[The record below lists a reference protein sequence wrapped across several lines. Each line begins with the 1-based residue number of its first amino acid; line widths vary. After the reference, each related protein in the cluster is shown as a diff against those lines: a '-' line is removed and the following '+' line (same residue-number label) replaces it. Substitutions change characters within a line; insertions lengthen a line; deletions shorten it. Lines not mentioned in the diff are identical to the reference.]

1 MRRPSFA
8 IDREWFR
15 FGRDRHDSRQ
25 VKSGIGAGI
34 VVARDLNIDRNM
46 QRRGKSL
53 GSMSISSQAPAD
65 RAHSR
70 CFPRAAKTP
79 KQCRV
84 ARKIQCEGDRI
95 SAGLIAMTMKPT
107 KPMGGDTDQQPAF
120 VGSRRPHCRRAS
132 YDRSSANRAADQFP
146 CPGCWCLCPGSNMLG
161 DSDYRRRVRFGC
173 QEVVAKTR
181 HRQRPAGHHRQSDA
195 ERLRPR
201 SDQQYQSPR
210 AAHSEPCRLIRHV
223 PAKAKFLISQRR
235 REFFSRPLII

>member
-1 MRRPSFA
+1 MCRPSFA

-25 VKSGIGAGI
+25 FKSGIGAGI

-132 YDRSSANRAADQFP
+132 YDRFVERIEQPMNFP
-146 CPGCWCLCPGSNMLG
+146 VQDVGVFVRVPICL
-161 DSDYRRRVRFGC
+161 
-173 QEVVAKTR
+173 A
-181 HRQRPAGHHRQSDA
+181 
-195 ERLRPR
+195 
-201 SDQQYQSPR
+201 
-210 AAHSEPCRLIRHV
+210 I
-223 PAKAKFLISQRR
+223 
-235 REFFSRPLII
+235 LIIEGEYGSVVRKW